1 MIEIN
6 IIIVV
11 LPVGVEAVDTT
22 ATLILA
28 LLPRRN
34 LATRVMMFIAIC
46 ARDSK
51 ARKGRRGIGRLYEG
65 AEGRN
70 SRGTHATIQPKEH
83 PTHTRRYD
91 GALALRCSVY
101 LVKCPGASLPHLLQ
115 ECGLSCLQHH
125 RP

>member
-11 LPVGVEAVDTT
+11 RPVGVEAVDTT

-51 ARKGRRGIGRLYEG
+51 ARKLARGIAQERDVSLHRL
-65 AEGRN
+65 AVPVPVQFTLN
-70 SRGTHATIQPKEH
+70 Q
-83 PTHTRRYD
+83 
-91 GALALRCSVY
+91 
-101 LVKCPGASLPHLLQ
+101 
-115 ECGLSCLQHH
+115 
-125 RP
+125 